1 MTQKTCIHDRD
12 RKHRQVYIDRWTGTG
27 KGNVDRDRGQVYRWT
42 GTGACNVDIPS
53 FGSMGSGASVVS
65 KRAHYIWMELPAMA
79 AAMRS
84 NAAPMA
90 TAGPSTTAGPSNA
103 TLMAIA
109 GPSNA
114 APVFPPHPSSS
125 TLAAHSV
132 RPKSI
137 FTVIYTILTYAVQ
150 MLSISSFFG
159 FLLFDSFIWISLI
172 GLSYWISIITMFWI
186 WGPLKKPLGF

>member
-65 KRAHYIWMELPAMA
+65 KRAHYICRELPAMA

-103 TLMAIA
+103 TLMATA

-114 APVFPPHPSSS
+114 APVFPPHPPTRFTRLTNWQVAPPTPPSQPITPTEIDSPDWFVFEEPPSYMSASSRSSS
-125 TLAAHSV
+125 
-132 RPKSI
+132 P
-137 FTVIYTILTYAVQ
+137 TIWPDG
-150 MLSISSFFG
+150 SDI
-159 FLLFDSFIWISLI
+159 
-172 GLSYWISIITMFWI
+172 
-186 WGPLKKPLGF
+186 

>member
-27 KGNVDRDRGQVYRWT
+27 KGNVD
-42 GTGACNVDIPS
+42 IPS

-65 KRAHYIWMELPAMA
+65 KRAHYICRELPAMA

-103 TLMAIA
+103 TLMATA

-114 APVFPPHPSSS
+114 APVFPPHPPTRFTRLTNWQVAPPTPPSQPISPTEIDSPDWLNEEPPSYMSASSRS
-125 TLAAHSV
+125 SG
-132 RPKSI
+132 P
-137 FTVIYTILTYAVQ
+137 TIWP
-150 MLSISSFFG
+150 
-159 FLLFDSFIWISLI
+159 D
-172 GLSYWISIITMFWI
+172 
-186 WGPLKKPLGF
+186 GPYDI